1 MSRNQNN
8 RVLLIVGIVFCV
20 LFFILSILILVGNI
34 LSYSFDV
41 HQNIHEWVSISVY
54 GQQLKWDMH
63 YNEIAILFAAVTFTI
78 EVVLLIRWPK
88 KANNIQ

>member
-8 RVLLIVGIVFCV
+8 SVLLIVGIVFCV
-20 LFFILSILILVGNI
+20 LFFISSILILVDNI

-54 GQQLKWDMH
+54 EQQLKWDIH
-63 YNEIAILFAAVTFTI
+63 YNELAILFAAVTFVI
-78 EVVLLIRWPK
+78 EVILLIKWPK
-88 KANNIQ
+88 KCK

>member
-1 MSRNQNN
+1 MNKNQNS

-20 LFFILSILILVGNI
+20 CFFVLSILILVSNI

-41 HQNIHEWVSISVY
+41 HQNTCEWVHINVY

-63 YNEIAILFAAVTFTI
+63 YNEIAILFGSVTFVI
-78 EVVLLIRWPK
+78 EVILLLKCPK
-88 KANNIQ
+88 KHK